1 MIKSLLM
8 LLLCLAATASTAET
22 TKDQSKPK
30 SDPLAR
36 LHWLQGHWVGVG
48 EGEPGQSAAD
58 RHIACQMKC
67 RYLHVDGQ
75 SVYPKQEKNPKG
87 EIHTSM
93 DIWSVDRRRGALVLR
108 TFDNLGFVTTYVEDA
123 GAGTETS
130 LVLIAENF
138 ENVPAGWKARYTYT
152 FLPPDE
158 YRELFELDPNGKGF
172 QPYTSNRFL
181 RVDESK

>member
-1 MIKSLLM
+1 
-8 LLLCLAATASTAET
+8 
-22 TKDQSKPK
+22 
-30 SDPLAR
+30 
-36 LHWLQGHWVGVG
+36 
-48 EGEPGQSAAD
+48 
-58 RHIACQMKC
+58 MKC

-130 LVLIAENF
+130 GKVKLVQGIKTPLKDRHLLVVEDIVDTGLTLHFLLYYLQRRKPASVKLCALLDKPSRRVVDVPIDYLGFTVPNKFIVGYGCDYAE
-138 ENVPAGWKARYTYT
+138 K
-152 FLPPDE
+152 
-158 YRELFELDPNGKGF
+158 YRN
-172 QPYTSNRFL
+172 L
-181 RVDESK
+181 RDVAVLAPKMYS